1 MSKRLTLVNPNK
13 GHEVFTAL
21 FRTFCRFEIQMKSQ
35 ETLESPWD
43 GRVRVRVTAGEAAV
57 ALEAPRVGGE
67 QL

>member
-1 MSKRLTLVNPNK
+1 M
-13 GHEVFTAL
+13 GVFTAL

-43 GRVRVRVTAGEAAV
+43 FRVRVRVTAGEAAV
-57 ALEAPRVGGE
+57 ALEAPRFGGE

>member
-1 MSKRLTLVNPNK
+1 M
-13 GHEVFTAL
+13 GVFTAL

-35 ETLESPWD
+35 EALESPWD
-43 GRVRVRVTAGEAAV
+43 FRVRVRVTAREAAV